1 MKKRIKLG
9 AYKPKQTNVEK
20 LRVFLAKLNKNE
32 HGK

>member
-1 MKKRIKLG
+1 MKKRIKIG

-32 HGK
+32 NGK